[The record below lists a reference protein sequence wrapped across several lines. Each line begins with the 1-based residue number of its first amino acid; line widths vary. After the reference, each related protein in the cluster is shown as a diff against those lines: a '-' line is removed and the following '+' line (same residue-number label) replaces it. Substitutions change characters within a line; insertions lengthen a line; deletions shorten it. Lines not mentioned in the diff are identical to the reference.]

1 MLIDRKIALFDTFKR
16 LGISLDTMY
25 LRFNCVNQHGW
36 DFVLRSFQFVYC
48 EGLDIPHVKEIWVK
62 TKAFLHPRTSF
73 YPVKHLQKKTP
84 KNAAGAQTA
93 ISDRNSGL
101 ASQRRGGGLVMIM
114 AVED

>member
-48 EGLDIPHVKEIWVK
+48 EGLDIPPCERDMGE
-62 TKAFLHPRTSF
+62 TKGLPTS
-73 YPVKHLQKKTP
+73 KDL
-84 KNAAGAQTA
+84 
-93 ISDRNSGL
+93 ISTC
-101 ASQRRGGGLVMIM
+101 
-114 AVED
+114 